1 MRGFSALIR
10 TGLGLSKGSIVVGYT
25 KPVYPGGMKD
35 FFSYFTGPS
44 VRHLLRLALGGKGL
58 VVWVGVGLFYRVLF
72 WAMGQIYEEKEPA

>member
-1 MRGFSALIR
+1 
-10 TGLGLSKGSIVVGYT
+10 
-25 KPVYPGGMKD
+25 MKD